1 MRAPSSLCVMAE
13 QDEAAVVA
21 ELVAELMLE
30 HPELTLEECQAA
42 VSESL
47 GNRKVVTSSAPATVV
62 PAAALPGVS
71 ADAAESEDEEED
83 AALNLL
89 RQRYAESQ
97 AKQEV
102 ERALAALDQVDSG
115 AEADSAATGAEAD
128 SAATPA
134 PAVPLTPRGDRP
146 ADEVDDSWLMADV
159 RQAARQA
166 LSAEEQAEI
175 DEALYAAAREGFP
188 KECEHLIGQG
198 AAFDGWKSKNNATAI
213 HAASA
218 NGHRACVA
226 VLLEVGGT
234 KAKMSKNKV
243 SSSRA
248 YLHRFIILTAHAAC
262 SSANRRWTWP
272 KSTSITTLPR
282 YCTITWQYE
291 LTV

>member
-1 MRAPSSLCVMAE
+1 MADE

-47 GNRKVVTSSAPATVV
+47 GTRRVVTTSDAPGTG
-62 PAAALPGVS
+62 AAAAASPVPES
-71 ADAAESEDEEED
+71 ADGSDNEEED
-83 AALNLL
+83 AAMSLL

-115 AEADSAATGAEAD
+115 AASVDDSAAASPGPE
-128 SAATPA
+128 
-134 PAVPLTPRGDRP
+134 VPLTPRGDRP

-166 LSAEEQAEI
+166 LSADEQAEI
-175 DEALYAAAREGFP
+175 DEALYAAAREGFS
-188 KECEHLIGQG
+188 KECEYLIGKG

-243 SSSRA
+243 SRHLA
-248 YLHRFIILTAHAAC
+248 EL
-262 SSANRRWTWP
+262 SAP
-272 KSTSITTLPR
+272 
-282 YCTITWQYE
+282 
-291 LTV
+291 

>member
-1 MRAPSSLCVMAE
+1 MAD
-13 QDEAAVVA
+13 DEAAVVA

-30 HPELTLEECQAA
+30 HPELSLEECQAA

-47 GNRKVVTSSAPATVV
+47 GNRRVVAAPRAATPPEPEPEPPLDGSEPGSA
-62 PAAALPGVS
+62 GDS
-71 ADAAESEDEEED
+71 DGEED
-83 AALNLL
+83 AAMSLL
-89 RQRYAESQ
+89 RRRYAESQ

-102 ERALAALDQVDSG
+102 ERALAALDQLDSG
-115 AEADSAATGAEAD
+115 GATAGDAED
-128 SAATPA
+128 ATPA
-134 PAVPLTPRGDRP
+134 PDAEGTEPPRGDRP
-146 ADEVDDSWLMADV
+146 AEEVDDSWLMSDA

-188 KECEHLIGQG
+188 KECEYLIGKG

-243 SSSRA
+243 RA
-248 YLHRFIILTAHAAC
+248 RPEPDLLAAQSPQRPTWC
-262 SSANRRWTWP
+262 AQLLNGRRTPPLRSFGNRP
-272 KSTSITTLPR
+272 
-282 YCTITWQYE
+282 
-291 LTV
+291 

>member
-1 MRAPSSLCVMAE
+1 MPGE

-30 HPELTLEECQAA
+30 HPELTLEECQDA

-47 GNRKVVTSSAPATVV
+47 GNRRVVASDVSSAGAAAAPS
-62 PAAALPGVS
+62 PAAAAAAAADS
-71 ADAAESEDEEED
+71 ADGNDDEED
-83 AALNLL
+83 PAMSLL

-115 AEADSAATGAEAD
+115 AATVDDSATASPSPE
-128 SAATPA
+128 
-134 PAVPLTPRGDRP
+134 VPLTPRGDRP

-159 RQAARQA
+159 RAAARQA
-166 LSAEEQAEI
+166 LSADEQAES
-175 DEALYAAAREGFP
+175 DEALYAAARQGFA
-188 KECEHLIGQG
+188 KECEYLIGKG
-198 AAFDGWKSKNNATAI
+198 ASFDGWKSKNNATAI

-234 KAKMSKNKV
+234 KAKMSKNKFRQSPLDLAKKYKHHDV
-243 SSSRA
+243 ASL
-248 YLHRFIILTAHAAC
+248 LHKHVAI
-262 SSANRRWTWP
+262 
-272 KSTSITTLPR
+272 
-282 YCTITWQYE
+282 
-291 LTV
+291 

>member
-1 MRAPSSLCVMAE
+1 ME
-13 QDEAAVVA
+13 GEHDETAVVA

-30 HPELTLEECQAA
+30 HPELTLEECQDA

-47 GNRKVVTSSAPATVV
+47 GNRRVVTSDAPGTGAGTA
-62 PAAALPGVS
+62 PSLAAA
-71 ADAAESEDEEED
+71 AAESADGSDDDEDP
-83 AALNLL
+83 AMSLL

-102 ERALAALDQVDSG
+102 ERALAALDQVESG
-115 AEADSAATGAEAD
+115 AATVDDSAATSSGPE
-128 SAATPA
+128 
-134 PAVPLTPRGDRP
+134 VPLTPRGDRP

-159 RQAARQA
+159 RQAARHA

-175 DEALYAAAREGFP
+175 DEALYAAAREGFA
-188 KECEHLIGQG
+188 KECEYLIGKG

-234 KAKMSKNKV
+234 KAKMSKNKFRQSPLDLAKKYKHHDV
-243 SSSRA
+243 ASL
-248 YLHRFIILTAHAAC
+248 LHKHVAI
-262 SSANRRWTWP
+262 
-272 KSTSITTLPR
+272 
-282 YCTITWQYE
+282 
-291 LTV
+291 